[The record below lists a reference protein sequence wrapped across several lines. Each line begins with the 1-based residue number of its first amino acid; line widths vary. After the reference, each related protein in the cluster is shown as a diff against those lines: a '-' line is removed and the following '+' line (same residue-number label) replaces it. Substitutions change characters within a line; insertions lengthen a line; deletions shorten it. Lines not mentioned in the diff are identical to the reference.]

1 MKFILQGKNI
11 EITDSIQDLVSTK
24 IDFLEHF
31 TARFNQDAIEA
42 RVEVGKPSKHH
53 RSGFVFYAEINLKL
67 PGGLLRAEASHLE
80 LNFAINEVFKEIE
93 RQIKKYKD
101 KKVKSRK

>member
-11 EITDSIQDLVSTK
+11 KITDSIQDLINAK
-24 IDFLEHF
+24 IGFLERF
-31 TARFNQDAIEA
+31 TVRFNQDAVEA

-67 PGGLLRAEASHLE
+67 PGAMLRAEANHLD
-80 LNFAINEVFKEIE
+80 LNFAVSEAFKEIE
-93 RQIKKYKD
+93 RQVKKYKE
-101 KKVKSRK
+101 KLVNF